1 MQWPHDAAAPVK
13 HATTRCA
20 GAHCSTA
27 GIARAARLC
36 VSASSS
42 TNWSWSWPH
51 ENHTPSCVARGRSG
65 RRWWRNGEASSCPA
79 HLFDDAYAAREVG
92 LALLGLD
99 DDVSCNVAD
108 LTPEQEARTSPCHSS
123 LQTSDGFSCQVF
135 RRRGDRR
142 WRGLRGTL
150 RPANWALAPAEVA
163 TPKQF
168 LVGSRARTQRGS
180 RELG

>member
-1 MQWPHDAAAPVK
+1 M
-13 HATTRCA
+13 
-20 GAHCSTA
+20 
-27 GIARAARLC
+27 
-36 VSASSS
+36 
-42 TNWSWSWPH
+42 
-51 ENHTPSCVARGRSG
+51 
-65 RRWWRNGEASSCPA
+65 
-79 HLFDDAYAAREVG
+79 FDDAYAARELG

-99 DDVSCNVAD
+99 DEVSCNVAD

-168 LVGSRARTQRGS
+168 AGGFSR
-180 RELG
+180 